1 MVGLNT
7 SRIVLRSFSALLA
20 LLFLSSCASYAV
32 VANEP
37 LNENAAKNSYSLEAM
52 SKNISG
58 SPDTTLILSF
68 SGGGTRA
75 AALAYGVLE
84 ALRDIEITDS
94 QAGTI
99 RLLDEVEIITSVS
112 GGSFVS
118 AYYGLFGDRIFEDFK
133 EEFLYQDIDGKL
145 LAGILNPFFWF
156 GSTGRT
162 EMAIDIYE
170 EEIFHGKTFAD
181 MKREGAPLI
190 LINASDLSN
199 GIRFSFVQEYF
210 DLLCSDLSSFPVA
223 RAVAASSAV
232 PVVFNPV
239 VVGTY
244 PESCDDEQPD
254 WVTSLKNRKLKSSQ
268 IIAVLEE
275 LQIYIDE
282 RSERQLIHFVD
293 GGITDN
299 LGLRAIQEI
308 VETAGG
314 VTALNA
320 RMNRKQA
327 SQMMLI
333 SVDASTQPETDM
345 DLVEEQPSVADVV
358 SAVTDVQLR
367 LYNRS
372 TIDLMERSL
381 DRWTEETS
389 VDGKPITPYFVKLQF
404 NDLRKSKKDLL
415 QFKFLNRIPTSFSL
429 SKEEVNELIKTG
441 RELLLDNPEFKRF
454 MADRDKNLS

>member
-1 MVGLNT
+1 MFGLYS
-7 SRIVLRSFSALLA
+7 SRIFLRPFAAFLA
-20 LLFLSSCASYAV
+20 LLVLSGCASYAV
-32 VANEP
+32 VANDP
-37 LNENAAKNSYSLEAM
+37 LNKDTAKNSYSLEKL
-52 SKNISG
+52 SEKLSG
-58 SPDTTLILSF
+58 STDTTVILAF

-94 QAGTI
+94 QAGDI

-145 LAGILNPFFWF
+145 LTGFLNPIFWF

-162 EMAIDIYE
+162 EMAVGIYE
-170 EEIFHGKTFAD
+170 EDIFHGKTFAD
-181 MKREGAPLI
+181 MNREGAPLI
-190 LINASDLSN
+190 LINASDLGN

-239 VVGTY
+239 VVETY
-244 PESCDDEQPD
+244 PESCDDELPG
-254 WVTSLKNRKLKSSQ
+254 WVANLKNREFKSSQ
-268 IIAVLEE
+268 IVAVLEE
-275 LQIYIDE
+275 LQIYIDK
-282 RSERQLIHFVD
+282 RSERQLLHFVD

-299 LGLRAIQEI
+299 LGLRALQEI

-314 VTALNA
+314 VSTLNE
-320 RMNRKQA
+320 RMNREQA
-327 SQMMLI
+327 SQTMLI

-345 DLVEEQPSVADVV
+345 DLVEQQPSVADVV

-381 DRWTEETS
+381 ERWTEETAAE
-389 VDGKPITPYFVKLQF
+389 GNTMEPYFVKLQF

-415 QFKFLNRIPTSFSL
+415 QFKFLNKIPTSFSL
-429 SKEEVNELIKTG
+429 SKEEVDELIKTG

-454 MADRDKNLS
+454 MADRNKNLS